1 VNQKVEGFFD
11 VCSARGLTGTQG
23 VIIPVQN
30 VQDLMLRHDVVAAVA
45 QGRFHVYAL
54 TTVDQGIELLTGKK
68 AGSRKKGG
76 RYTPGSIHARVDKR
90 LTEFAR
96 KNKTFGQ

>member
-1 VNQKVEGFFD
+1 
-11 VCSARGLTGTQG
+11 
-23 VIIPVQN
+23 
-30 VQDLMLRHDVVAAVA
+30 VA

-54 TTVDQGIELLTGKK
+54 TTVDQGIELLTGHK